1 MDERTLTDAD
11 VSAIALAVA
20 KQTGCSLGISASD
33 AAELCEF
40 AAWLRRLKNAIG
52 NVVIYGFIMFL
63 AVLFYLGV
71 GKWK

>member
-1 MDERTLTDAD
+1 MEQRTLTDAD
-11 VSAIALAVA
+11 VEAIACAVN
-20 KQTGCSLGISASD
+20 KQSACSLGISADD
-33 AAELCEF
+33 ASELCEF
-40 AAWLRRLKNAIG
+40 AAWLRKLKNAIG